1 MAEPEERVTMTRSQH
16 TEFIRNYLDHADQAR
31 DYWQKYEKAKFAM
44 LRIAD
49 DIECEHP
56 CHRWV
61 DEIRNTFKP

>member
-1 MAEPEERVTMTRSQH
+1 MADQEERVTMTRSQH
-16 TEFIRNYLDHADQAR
+16 TEFIRNYLAHADQAR
-31 DYWQKYEKAKFAM
+31 DYWQRYEKAKFAV

-61 DEIRNTFKP
+61 DELRNTFK